1 MKTLTIILGG
11 ILATTM
17 FMSCGDQSTSET
29 TNDTKQS
36 ESVVKRDKNP
46 EGLNIA
52 FYVQDSIGR
61 GFNFYREIDSMLR
74 SKQRKFEGE
83 LRGRYESYQRYEDEI
98 RRRMENNEITGYEIE
113 GIEQEMMRRQQMI
126 ASFERQEGGKIQRE
140 AMEYQSALMNKI
152 AEAGRE
158 FSEENNYDMLFF
170 YQKGGQITYISN
182 AYDVTEDFIAFLN
195 ERENLIKTDVERQV
209 EEGDD
214 SLDDTASGLDLTK

>member
-1 MKTLTIILGG
+1 MKFLTITLGV
-11 ILATTM
+11 ILATSLI
-17 FMSCGDQSTSET
+17 MSCGNKSTNSSA
-29 TNDTKQS
+29 NDNK
-36 ESVVKRDKNP
+36 ENALVVKRDKNP

-52 FYVQDSIGR
+52 YYVQDSIGR

-74 SKQRKFEGE
+74 SKQRKFEGD

-158 FSEENNYDMLFF
+158 FSEENGFDMLFF

-182 AYDVTEDFIAFLN
+182 AYDVTDEFIAFLN
-195 ERENLIKTDVERQV
+195 QRENMIKSDVEKQV

-214 SLDDTASGLDLTK
+214 SLNDDVSGLNITK